1 MKTFE
6 NIVDDVFVKEGDK
19 YSAPPAND
27 QPTARG
33 GITLQTLIDFY
44 KVQWP
49 NAPTPTIEDLQRLT
63 HEEARV
69 IVEWKLYQLA
79 AEMRLNTIFK
89 ESDNPLYLLLLDF
102 GYNSGGPRAIRWF
115 QRCLEVPASG
125 EMDIVTV
132 STLMDLRKRVG
143 GSIDRLLH
151 QALIAARLQM
161 VDMWADA
168 PENRKFEEGL
178 ENRVLSF
185 SLLKV

>member
-1 MKTFE
+1 MKTFD
-6 NIVDDVFVKEGDK
+6 NIVDDVFVKEGDH
-19 YSAPPAND
+19 YHVSD

-49 NAPTPTIEDLQRLT
+49 KAPTPTVKDLQRLS

-69 IVEWKLYQLA
+69 VVEWKLYQLA
-79 AEMRLNTIFK
+79 DEMQLAPLFTEAN
-89 ESDNPLYLLLLDF
+89 NPLYLLLLDF

-125 EMDIVTV
+125 KMDPVTIT
-132 STLMDLRKRVG
+132 TLTDLRKRAG

-168 PENRKFEEGL
+168 PENKYLEEGL